1 MNKGEG
7 GRAVGRFRGSPMKPR
22 RGAQEEIDR
31 IQKKRER
38 EREDEEIEGGGEVY
52 DISKGHF
59 FFSPSFH
66 HFHKRVKN
74 GRTAG
79 RVGPRKSGKDK
90 KVKQKADYVTPGM
103 KYGVGKGGVSGQ
115 TQ

>member
-31 IQKKRER
+31 IQKKRDR

-66 HFHKRVKN
+66 HFHKRVKKTD
-74 GRTAG
+74 GQ
-79 RVGPRKSGKDK
+79 PRWAAEERQG
-90 KVKQKADYVTPGM
+90 
-103 KYGVGKGGVSGQ
+103 
-115 TQ
+115 